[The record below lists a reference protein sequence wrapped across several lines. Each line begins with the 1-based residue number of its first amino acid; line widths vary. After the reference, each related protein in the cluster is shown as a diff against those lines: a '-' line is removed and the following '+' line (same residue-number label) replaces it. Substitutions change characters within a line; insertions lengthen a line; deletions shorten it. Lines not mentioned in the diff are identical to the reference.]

1 MTDELDVL
9 RHERDVIEPD
19 PQFRA
24 DLMDRLRHS
33 MASGSD
39 LKAGRPHLL
48 DLDAPSSAE
57 VRSIGRTKDGPTGC
71 GGGSLPPR
79 PSP

>member
-33 MASGSD
+33 MVSSSD
-39 LKAGRPHLL
+39 LKAGRPHQL
-48 DLDAPSSAE
+48 DLDAPPSAD
-57 VRSIGRTKDGPTGC
+57 VRSRSHAGESRQPW
-71 GGGSLPPR
+71 
-79 PSP
+79 PSPRST

>member
-33 MASGSD
+33 MVSGSD
-39 LKAGRPHLL
+39 LKAGRAHLL
-48 DLDAPSSAE
+48 DLDAPSSAGCG
-57 VRSIGRTKDGPTGC
+57 RGRTKDVPTGC
-71 GGGSLPPR
+71 GGGSLSPR